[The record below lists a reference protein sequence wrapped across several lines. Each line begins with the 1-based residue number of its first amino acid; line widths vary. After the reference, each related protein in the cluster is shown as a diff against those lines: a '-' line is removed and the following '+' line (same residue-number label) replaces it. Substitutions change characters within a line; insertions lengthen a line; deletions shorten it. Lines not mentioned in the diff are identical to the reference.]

1 MLGTVGW
8 YLTYAISFSLPNRL
22 MGALLL
28 HLPENNKIQ
37 DIVSEIQRLGVGL
50 RDKETQGGK
59 LRDIENCCIESEF
72 WKLGWIETQTQRFG
86 G

>member
-22 MGALLL
+22 TGALLL

-37 DIVSEIQRLGVGL
+37 AKLLALGCSAGRWQSWASKQVAL
-50 RDKETQGGK
+50 ATSYYSLCQV
-59 LRDIENCCIESEF
+59 L
-72 WKLGWIETQTQRFG
+72 W
-86 G
+86 